1 MDPGTSLR
9 HLFLVL
15 QLAMLPAASGTQEKY
30 LVLGKAG
37 DLAEL
42 PCHSSQ
48 KKNLPFN
55 WKNSNQTKILGGH
68 GSFWHKASVTE
79 LSSRLDSKKNMWD
92 HGSFPLII
100 KNLEV
105 TDSGIYICEV
115 EDKRIEVQLL
125 VFRLTAS
132 VTRVLLGQSLTL
144 TLEGPSGSHP
154 TVQWKGPGNKSKN
167 DVKSLLLPQVG
178 LEDSGLWTCT
188 VSQDQKTLVF
198 RSNIFVLAF
207 QKVPSTVYVKE
218 GDQVVLSFPLTFEAE
233 SLSGELMWRQTKGA
247 SSPQSW
253 ITFSLKDRKV
263 TVQKSLQ
270 NLKLRM
276 AEKLPL
282 QITLLQALLQY
293 AGSGNL
299 TLVLPEGRLHREVN
313 LVVMRA
319 TQSKN
324 EVTCEVLG
332 PTPPKVVLSLKLG
345 NQSIKVSDQ
354 RKLVTVLDPEAG
366 MWRCLL
372 RDKDKVLLESQ
383 VEVLPT
389 AFTRAWPELLAS
401 VIGGIIGLLFLA
413 GFCIVCVKC
422 WHRRPPF
429 GGLGPSPPLSSL
441 DSAGRS
447 GCLRSRDSL
456 VRRRP
461 ANAPTG
467 NRRTIPSP
475 EALPGGTAHL
485 LSPPTPCPP
494 RISCWAPGP
503 ADQKNVADPAPL
515 AASCPLI
522 QWALLLLFQRLT
534 HTLSSSFPFPSSP
547 GPSMVSSP
555 LSPSLLSWVPGER
568 VGLDLPG

>member
-68 GSFWHKASVTE
+68 GSFWHTASVTE
-79 LSSRLDSKKNMWD
+79 LTSRLDSKKNMWD

-218 GDQVVLSFPLTFEAE
+218 GDQVALSFPLTFEAE

-282 QITLLQALLQY
+282 QITLLQALPQY

-345 NQSIKVSDQ
+345 NQSMKVSDQ
-354 RKLVTVLDPEAG
+354 QKLVTVLDPEAG

-413 GFCIVCVKC
+413 GFCIACVKC
-422 WHRRPPF
+422 WHRR
-429 GGLGPSPPLSSL
+429 
-441 DSAGRS
+441 
-447 GCLRSRDSL
+447 
-456 VRRRP
+456 RRAERMSQIK
-461 ANAPTG
+461 
-467 NRRTIPSP
+467 R
-475 EALPGGTAHL
+475 L
-485 LSPPTPCPP
+485 LSEKKTCQCAH
-494 RISCWAPGP
+494 RQ
-503 ADQKNVADPAPL
+503 QKNY
-515 AASCPLI
+515 S
-522 QWALLLLFQRLT
+522 LT
-534 HTLSSSFPFPSSP
+534 
-547 GPSMVSSP
+547 
-555 LSPSLLSWVPGER
+555 
-568 VGLDLPG
+568 

>member
-79 LSSRLDSKKNMWD
+79 LTSRLDSKKNMWD

-422 WHRRPPF
+422 WHRR
-429 GGLGPSPPLSSL
+429 
-441 DSAGRS
+441 
-447 GCLRSRDSL
+447 
-456 VRRRP
+456 RRAERMSQIK
-461 ANAPTG
+461 
-467 NRRTIPSP
+467 R
-475 EALPGGTAHL
+475 L
-485 LSPPTPCPP
+485 LSEKKTCQCAH
-494 RISCWAPGP
+494 RQ
-503 ADQKNVADPAPL
+503 QKNY
-515 AASCPLI
+515 S
-522 QWALLLLFQRLT
+522 LT
-534 HTLSSSFPFPSSP
+534 
-547 GPSMVSSP
+547 
-555 LSPSLLSWVPGER
+555 
-568 VGLDLPG
+568 

>member
-1 MDPGTSLR
+1 MTLGAGLVRGGASLPGLPVSTSKRVSAEVTGTLPADSLGDTSVREAEGKRDLGPEALPVLRGKAQVPACLGKTTMDPGTSLR

-68 GSFWHKASVTE
+68 GSFWHTASVTE
-79 LSSRLDSKKNMWD
+79 LTSRLDSKKNMWD

-313 LVVMRA
+313 LVVMRV

-422 WHRRPPF
+422 WHRR
-429 GGLGPSPPLSSL
+429 
-441 DSAGRS
+441 
-447 GCLRSRDSL
+447 
-456 VRRRP
+456 RRAERMSQIK
-461 ANAPTG
+461 
-467 NRRTIPSP
+467 R
-475 EALPGGTAHL
+475 L
-485 LSPPTPCPP
+485 LSEKKTCQCAH
-494 RISCWAPGP
+494 RQ
-503 ADQKNVADPAPL
+503 QKNY
-515 AASCPLI
+515 S
-522 QWALLLLFQRLT
+522 LT
-534 HTLSSSFPFPSSP
+534 
-547 GPSMVSSP
+547 
-555 LSPSLLSWVPGER
+555 
-568 VGLDLPG
+568 

>member
-68 GSFWHKASVTE
+68 GSFWHTASVTE
-79 LSSRLDSKKNMWD
+79 LTSRLDSKKNMWD

-282 QITLLQALLQY
+282 QITLLQALPQY

-313 LVVMRA
+313 LVVMRV

-345 NQSIKVSDQ
+345 NQSMKVSDQ